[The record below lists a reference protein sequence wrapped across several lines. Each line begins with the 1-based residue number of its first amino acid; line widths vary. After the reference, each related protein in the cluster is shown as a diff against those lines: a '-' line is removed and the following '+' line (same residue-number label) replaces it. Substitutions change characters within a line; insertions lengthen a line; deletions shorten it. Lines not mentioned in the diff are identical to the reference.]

1 MSQNRLFVID
11 GAAET
16 IAAIRGVAEA
26 FGYDVAHAHNA
37 GEFRRTFRQFEPTVV
52 MLDLQMRDEDSL
64 HLLRFLADQHFLG
77 KVIVSCGFD
86 TKVLSTAAR
95 LATSYG
101 LRKVRTLQKPLA
113 ASDLEAALRE
123 PLRSLDML
131 TATELKQAI
140 SRGQIVVHYQP
151 KVMMSGGSTR
161 KLVGLE
167 AVARWDH
174 PRLGLIAPKDFLRLA
189 EETGQMARLTNCVIR
204 AAAEQAQAWRQRG
217 VTITLAVN
225 LAESLLADP
234 GFPDHL
240 LRLIREFDVPS
251 TEIMLEVSESSV
263 KPNSHMVTEALTRL
277 RLTGF
282 GLSLDDFGTG
292 RSSLIELYRMPFS
305 ELKIDESFVT
315 EMNGTAEAQ
324 IIVKSVIDLAH
335 NLGMTACAEG
345 VEDKETAGLLGRLG
359 CDYAQGY
366 LYGAPVPA
374 NEVADLLRSWP
385 IASNACERTGAV
397 RQPQEAASEEI
408 MMPAGVTHRAG
419 AFITRIA

>member
-11 GAAET
+11 GAKEN
-16 IAAIRGVAEA
+16 IAAIRDVAEV
-26 FGYDVAHAHNA
+26 FGYDVAHARNA

-52 MLDLQMRDEDSL
+52 MLDLQMRDEDGID
-64 HLLRFLADQHFLG
+64 LLRFLADQHYLG

-101 LRKVRTLQKPLA
+101 LKKVRTLQKPLVTV
-113 ASDLEAALRE
+113 DLQAALRE
-123 PLRSLDML
+123 PLRGLDML
-131 TATELKQAI
+131 TADGLKQAI
-140 SRGQIVVHYQP
+140 GRGQIVVHYQP
-151 KVMMSGGSTR
+151 KILMSGGSTR

-167 AVARWDH
+167 AVARWEH
-174 PRLGLIAPKDFLRLA
+174 PRLGQIAPKDFIRLA
-189 EETGQMARLTNCVIR
+189 EDSGQIVRLTTCVIQ
-204 AAAEQAQAWRQRG
+204 AAAQQARNWRQRG
-217 VTITLAVN
+217 VRITLAVN
-225 LAESLLADP
+225 LAESLLANS

-240 LRLIREFDVPS
+240 LQLLRDHGVPS

-263 KPNSHMVTEALTRL
+263 KPDSHVMTEALTRL
-277 RLTGF
+277 RLAGF

-324 IIVKSVIDLAH
+324 VIVKSVIDLAH

-345 VEDKETAGLLGRLG
+345 VEDKETANLLARLG

-366 LYGAPVPA
+366 FYGPPVPA
-374 NEVADLLRSWP
+374 QDVDELLRSWP
-385 IASNACERTGAV
+385 IAEQVKDGRGV
-397 RQPQEAASEEI
+397 AAKSDDDGEEI
-408 MMPAGVTHRAG
+408 LIPTAVGGRAG
-419 AFITRIA
+419 AFISKIA

>member
-1 MSQNRLFVID
+1 GMSQNRLFVID

-16 IAAIRGVAEA
+16 IATIRDIAEA

-52 MLDLQMRDEDSL
+52 MLDLQMRNEDGIY
-64 HLLRFLADQHFLG
+64 LLRFLADQHYLG

-101 LRKVRTLQKPLA
+101 LKKVRTLQKPLA
-113 ASDLEAALRE
+113 VSDLETALRE

-131 TATELKQAI
+131 TANELKQGIA
-140 SRGQIVVHYQP
+140 RGQIVVHYQP
-151 KVMMSGGSTR
+151 KIMMPGGTTR

-167 AVARWDH
+167 AVARWEH
-174 PRLGLIAPKDFLRLA
+174 PRLGLIAPKDFIRLA
-189 EETGQMARLTNCVIR
+189 EETGHMERLTNSVIR
-204 AAAEQAQAWRQRG
+204 SAAEQARNWRMRG
-217 VTITLAVN
+217 ISITLAVN
-225 LAESLLADP
+225 LAESLLADAD
-234 GFPDHL
+234 FPVQL
-240 LRLIREFDVPS
+240 LHLIRDYDVPS
-251 TEIMLEVSESSV
+251 TEVMLEVSESSV
-263 KPNSHMVTEALTRL
+263 KPNSHMMTEALTRL
-277 RLTGF
+277 RLAGF

-315 EMNGTAEAQ
+315 EMTRTAEAQ
-324 IIVKSVIDLAH
+324 VIVKSVIDLAH

-345 VEDKETAGLLGRLG
+345 VEDKETADLLARLG

-374 NEVADLLRSWP
+374 KDVEALLRSWP
-385 IASNACERTGAV
+385 IANHANDRRGAAGM
-397 RQPQEAASEEI
+397 RRKEPEEI
-408 MMPAGVTHRAG
+408 LIPNGVAGRAG